1 MSSNIKYLNPSNIMV
16 RSVLSD
22 ENPFFAFSIIQTLA
36 SVSRTLRSS
45 TKCLPRYDLHR
56 EKRQVDHSH
65 RIIYD
70 RHHVP
75 IHNNC
80 GVLFSALVTLRFVMF
95 QAPMPERD
103 AQAVRLCTDV
113 KYDDLLRGFRRGKAR
128 DSHYRD
134 AISRLKYK
142 KMWLMSW

>member
-1 MSSNIKYLNPSNIMV
+1 MSRYTTT
-16 RSVLSD
+16 SVFFPLLSV
-22 ENPFFAFSIIQTLA
+22 A
-36 SVSRTLRSS
+36 LR
-45 TKCLPRYDLHR
+45 LGRDPD
-56 EKRQVDHSH
+56 
-65 RIIYD
+65 
-70 RHHVP
+70 
-75 IHNNC
+75 
-80 GVLFSALVTLRFVMF
+80 ATLRFVMF